1 MIMES
6 LIALYISLTFTTVL
20 LSLAHLTGEEM
31 EAKDVAQG
39 CSASKDDRTGELNL

>member
-6 LIALYISLTFTTVL
+6 LMVLYISSTFTPVL

-31 EAKDVAQG
+31 EAKDIAQG
-39 CSASKDDRTGELNL
+39 CSASKDDRTGELSL

>member
-6 LIALYISLTFTTVL
+6 LIVLYIRLTFTTVL

-39 CSASKDDRTGELNL
+39 CSASKDDRTGELSL